1 MRRIFGTVAVLHG
14 LFPYF
19 AHVFADPFR
28 FFGIRTVVY
37 PVEHAEVPVLPRGTV
52 DDFAVCGDAAGHA
65 AVPHLFVTVV
75 EVGPGKFG
83 RYAVRPQQRLA
94 RRFVLECFAF
104 HTETYPIFAVGRST
118 LDVGFTGETGRCLRN
133 EDIAG
138 EVDGYLAAVRP
149 VADEEQTLVGD
160 GHGLGQVIE
169 RFGEGAE
176 FIDFAGLQV
185 HDGRGVLPG
194 VVRCDGSGETAGILA
209 AGRHGSPHLE
219 GVQLA
224 ETGEFV
230 VLGELVHA
238 YLLRSLVG
246 YDGDGGAAFGTGVVV
261 IDGHGERPVVRALHL
276 YPRCPGSGFPRGR
289 GGFHLDDQRLIPFA
303 QERARHLA
311 QVDILEILATLRVA
325 AGEYGCRTEC
335 EDTF

>member
-1 MRRIFGTVAVLHG
+1 M
-14 LFPYF
+14 
-19 AHVFADPFR
+19 
-28 FFGIRTVVY
+28 
-37 PVEHAEVPVLPRGTV
+37 
-52 DDFAVCGDAAGHA
+52 
-65 AVPHLFVTVV
+65 
-75 EVGPGKFG
+75 
-83 RYAVRPQQRLA
+83 
-94 RRFVLECFAF
+94 
-104 HTETYPIFAVGRST
+104 
-118 LDVGFTGETGRCLRN
+118 
-133 EDIAG
+133 
-138 EVDGYLAAVRP
+138 
-149 VADEEQTLVGD
+149 VGD
-160 GHGLGQVIE
+160 GHGLRQVME
-169 RFGEGAE
+169 RFRIGTE

-276 YPRCPGSGFPRGR
+276 YPRCSGSGFPRGR
-289 GGFHLDDQRLIPFA
+289 GGLHLDDQRLIPFA

-311 QVDILEILATLRVA
+311 QVDVLKSLFRSGSTACQ
-325 AGEYGCRTEC
+325 YGCRDGKSCDEFC
-335 EDTF
+335 RKKSFHKCYLVV